1 MTAGE
6 IISLVAVSLSIVT
19 AVLGGLMWV
28 IKAQVTSMRRDLQP
42 NGGSSTK
49 DQLNRIERDVNEVR
63 HKVDD
68 LITWHLKD

>member
-49 DQLNRIERDVNEVR
+49 DQLNRIERDVREVR
-63 HKVDD
+63 SKVDD
-68 LITWHLKD
+68 HITWHLKE

>member
-28 IKAQVTSMRRDLQP
+28 IKAQVTSMRKDMQP

-49 DQLNRIERDVNEVR
+49 DQLNRIESDVREVR
-63 HKVDD
+63 SKVDD
-68 LITWHLKD
+68 HITWHLKD

>member
-1 MTAGE
+1 MTTGE

-49 DQLNRIERDVNEVR
+49 DQLNRIESDVRDVR
-63 HKVDD
+63 SKVDD
-68 LITWHLKD
+68 HITWHLNE

>member
-1 MTAGE
+1 MSAGE

-49 DQLNRIERDVNEVR
+49 DQLNRIERDVSEVR

-68 LITWHLKD
+68 HITWHLKD